1 MKNLAMAVMMVVGM
15 SFAAEGEM
23 PNTAVV
29 YMNGKKMSMHQ
40 PKMKMRMKSHLAHHR
55 LLPVHVDQHRTV
67 INVMRPIAAQSNMD
81 INHSLL
87 KTQRLYRSLLGV
99 STEDLHRYQ
108 NQMMMHERPAARG
121 NRAVI
126 TTMPRPKVDPKKIVK
141 IDMKDIEKFRKE
153 MKAKKGSMLVEVK
166 RAGDKG

>member
-1 MKNLAMAVMMVVGM
+1 MKNLTIALMMVAGM
-15 SFAAEGEM
+15 SFAAEGQT
-23 PNTAVV
+23 NSAVV

-67 INVMRPIAAQSNMD
+67 INVMRPIATQTNMD

-108 NQMMMHERPAARG
+108 NQMMMHARPAARG

-126 TTMPRPKVDPKKIVK
+126 TTMPKPKMDPKKIVK

-166 RAGDKG
+166 RAGDRG